1 MYKLSVRSKLP
12 KRGSLLI
19 DLVHSQLRVRPNQ
32 SYIIDDATY
41 VRNAR
46 ILTEMAEY
54 LRVEVIARSEKPAVT
69 DAAADVSAE
78 QLPESSDAP
87 NADAQHE
94 LRLVEDAHTV
104 VIDDAS
110 DDATDDVGDDIV
122 SVEASSEAA
131 GGSDDPPIRR
141 RRGRRAKT

>member
-1 MYKLSVRSKLP
+1 
-12 KRGSLLI
+12 
-19 DLVHSQLRVRPNQ
+19 
-32 SYIIDDATY
+32 
-41 VRNAR
+41 
-46 ILTEMAEY
+46 MAEY